1 MAIITLEQY
10 MNSATLMPAK
20 YEESLTTVVHW
31 PKSAGMILRNVWG
44 RMMSRIDWKNPKP
57 CDCAASN
64 WLLGTEL
71 RPPRTIS
78 AMTAEVKSVNAS
90 TEMST
95 SLPLT
100 VKYTKRIHSRLG
112 VQRKSSM

>member
-1 MAIITLEQY
+1 MLKLSAKYSRKTKPYTKRIWLRLVVEAIITLEQY

-71 RPPRTIS
+71 RPPRTIR
-78 AMTAEVKSVNAS
+78 
-90 TEMST
+90 
-95 SLPLT
+95 P
-100 VKYTKRIHSRLG
+100 
-112 VQRKSSM
+112 

>member
-1 MAIITLEQY
+1 
-10 MNSATLMPAK
+10 
-20 YEESLTTVVHW
+20 
-31 PKSAGMILRNVWG
+31 
-44 RMMSRIDWKNPKP
+44 
-57 CDCAASN
+57 
-64 WLLGTEL
+64 
-71 RPPRTIS
+71 
-78 AMTAEVKSVNAS
+78 MTAEVKSVNAS